1 MKKKATPE
9 QLVDWRMGHH
19 IEAAGKMIADA
30 LNRIADQMARDHVLK
45 AAEVD
50 LRREHLLSVLESK
63 AMADRAAQRLM
74 GMIPD
79 GAAFVDLRRGGKP
92 GECRCA
98 ETDGKDC
105 PIPLHQAVRGPEWV
119 KDVLADADAHSERQD

>member
-30 LNRIADQMARDHVLK
+30 LNRIADQMAADHALK

-79 GAAFVDLRRGGKP
+79 GAAFVDLRRGGKLP
-92 GECRCA
+92 EDGEA
-98 ETDGKDC
+98 S
-105 PIPLHQAVRGPEWV
+105 RGPEWV
-119 KDVLADADAHSERQD
+119 KDVLADADAHTEKQ

>member
-1 MKKKATPE
+1 MAKRKKGTAA
-9 QLVDWRMGHH
+9 QLVRWHLGIH
-19 IEAAGKMIADA
+19 IEAAGKEIAVA
-30 LNRIADQMARDHVLK
+30 LHRIAAQMERDHALK

-50 LRREHLLSVLESK
+50 LRREHLLNVLESK

-92 GECRCA
+92 PEDGE
-98 ETDGKDC
+98 T
-105 PIPLHQAVRGPEWV
+105 RGPEWV
-119 KDVLADADAHSERQD
+119 KDVLADGDAHTERQS

>member
-1 MKKKATPE
+1 MAKRKKATVA
-9 QLVDWRMGHH
+9 QLVDWRLGHH
-19 IEAAGKMIADA
+19 IEAAGKMIAESNMMIADA
-30 LNRIADQMARDHVLK
+30 LRRIAAQMEADHALQ

-79 GAAFVDLRRGGKP
+79 GAAAFVDLRREGKLREN
-92 GECRCA
+92 GE
-98 ETDGKDC
+98 EE
-105 PIPLHQAVRGPEWV
+105 RGPEWV
-119 KDVLADADAHSERQD
+119 KDVLAQGDAQTEKLS